1 MTQLFEGD
9 TELDVDPEA
18 VLEFIAGMPEAY
30 RAGHNR
36 ESMLDHARLSITRGA
51 AAVAV
56 GTFRSTR
63 HDGLPVCIVTDDR
76 PGLLSFISAALV
88 ASGLDVVRAE
98 AYSRETSRGVES
110 ASLFWL
116 RAAGPE
122 PSDSWVAPSDVVLF
136 RTLLLVLLEGTLARG
151 ALLQHLRERGKAKS
165 RMGVRVRFV
174 AEDDGHL
181 AAIDVETVDRPG
193 LLFVLTDALTQQ
205 RVQIV
210 RSEIRTIRGRAF
222 DRFYV
227 RELDGT
233 GVSRRRETAISS
245 AVLAALSPTFRPQ
258 SGPPAV
264 WIDTSPR

>member
-1 MTQLFEGD
+1 MTQPFEGD

-18 VLEFIAGMPEAY
+18 VIEFIAGMPEAY

-36 ESMLDHARLSITRGA
+36 EAMLDHARLSITRGA

-56 GTFRSTR
+56 TTFRGTR
-63 HDGLPVCIVTDDR
+63 HDGLPVCVVTDDR
-76 PGLLSFISAALV
+76 PGLLSLISAALI

-98 AYSRETSRGVES
+98 AYCRDTARGVES
-110 ASLFWL
+110 VSLFWL

-122 PSDSWVAPSDVVLF
+122 ERDSWVAPGDVVLF
-136 RTLLLVLLEGTLARG
+136 RTLLMVLLEGTLARG

-165 RMGVRVRFV
+165 RMGVRIRFV
-174 AEDDGHL
+174 AEDDRHL

-245 AVLAALSPTFRPQ
+245 SVLAALSPTFRPQ
-258 SGPPAV
+258 GARAAA
-264 WIDTSPR
+264 WIDQSQR

>member
-1 MTQLFEGD
+1 MTQFFDRE
-9 TELDVDPEA
+9 TELDVDPA
-18 VLEFIAGMPEAY
+18 VIEFIAAMPEAY
-30 RAGHNR
+30 RAGHSR
-36 ESMLDHARLSITRGA
+36 AAMLDHARLSISRGA
-51 AAVAV
+51 NAVAV
-56 GTFRSTR
+56 SSFQASS
-63 HDGLPVCIVTDDR
+63 HPGLPVCVATDDR
-76 PGLLSFISAALV
+76 PGLLSLISAALV

-98 AYSRETSRGVES
+98 AYCRDTPRGVE
-110 ASLFWL
+110 AVDLFWL

-122 PSDSWVAPSDVVLF
+122 HRDSWVGPSDVVLF
-136 RTLLLVLLEGTLARG
+136 RTLLMVLLEGTLARD

-165 RMGVRVRFV
+165 AMGVRIRFV
-174 AEDDGHL
+174 AEDDRQL

-233 GVSRRRETAISS
+233 GVSRRRETALSS
-245 AVLAALSPTFRPQ
+245 AVLGALSPKFRPVWGL
-258 SGPPAV
+258 GPQ
-264 WIDTSPR
+264 TTM

>member
-9 TELDVDPEA
+9 TELDVDPDA
-18 VLEFIAGMPEAY
+18 VIEFIAGMPEAY
-30 RAGHNR
+30 RAGNGR
-36 ESMLDHARLSITRGA
+36 EAMLDHARLSITRGA
-51 AAVAV
+51 ATVAV
-56 GTFRSTR
+56 STFRSTR

-76 PGLLSFISAALV
+76 PGLLSLISAALV

-98 AYSRETSRGVES
+98 AYCRDTARGAES
-110 ASLFWL
+110 VSLFWL
-116 RAAGPE
+116 RAAGPQAG
-122 PSDSWVAPSDVVLF
+122 DAWVAPSDVVLF
-136 RTLLLVLLEGTLARG
+136 RTLLMVLLEGTLARD

-165 RMGVRVRFV
+165 STGVRVRFV
-174 AEDDGHL
+174 AEDDRQL
-181 AAIDVETVDRPG
+181 SAIDVETVDRPG

-233 GVSRRRETAISS
+233 AVSRRREAAISS
-245 AVLAALSPTFRPQ
+245 AVLAALSPTFRPKA
-258 SGPPAV
+258 GPMAA
-264 WIDTSPR
+264 WIDG